1 MTLDC
6 LCKFSL
12 LLLLFLQIAE
22 DFKMTAEQ
30 AEKYGYSKEL
40 DTLTRKMCKKF
51 TSLNITREEYL
62 LLKSIILFNIG
73 GYPVACHLG

>member
-1 MTLDC
+1 MPNFLV
-6 LCKFSL
+6 
-12 LLLLFLQIAE
+12 LQIAE
-22 DFKMTAEQ
+22 DYKLTAEQ
-30 AEKYGYSKEL
+30 AEKFGCSREL

-73 GYPVACHLG
+73 ELLLLSLFLIP